1 MCLEVR
7 QDHAN
12 TLKSIED
19 LVAIYRCKRTTLCS
33 TGSMNHL
40 VASQRLRLR
49 ANKDMIK
56 WPLLEYPEAVR
67 ACAMR
72 HYPRNLGTFFILI
85 VFFHSSGCRPY
96 SI

>member
-1 MCLEVR
+1 MAMENLASTYKENRKSHRHWWWWWWKRERMCLEVR

-40 VASQRLRLR
+40 VASQT
-49 ANKDMIK
+49 
-56 WPLLEYPEAVR
+56 E
-67 ACAMR
+67 
-72 HYPRNLGTFFILI
+72 GQ
-85 VFFHSSGCRPY
+85 
-96 SI
+96 